1 MKKSILFSAII
12 ALFFACGKDPLI
24 SNTCITRCSPSVPGQ
39 INIAIEDHTDLDI
52 KNLVMDINGTTM
64 AFDLFPKSER
74 GSYSCWQSFDE
85 VDLITNIQFSLG
97 DDSVHEEIVE
107 YRNLAN
113 KRKYSI
119 DITSDEEEGISIQL
133 VASPDCVSSPN

>member
-1 MKKSILFSAII
+1 
-12 ALFFACGKDPLI
+12 
-24 SNTCITRCSPSVPGQ
+24 
-39 INIAIEDHTDLDI
+39 
-52 KNLVMDINGTTM
+52 MDINGTTM

-133 VASPDCVSSPN
+133 VASPDCVSSSN